1 MWKGNLSLPCIQ
13 PRLYDS
19 MPYNTQKPN
28 LALALWKVVY
38 LYIHNNVYTGLK
50 YPPQLD
56 SPFLP
61 EAMVFVFVLKTPP
74 VNKDLQSIPSN

>member
-28 LALALWKVVY
+28 LALALWKGVY
-38 LYIHNNVYTGLK
+38 IYKYITYIYIIICG
-50 YPPQLD
+50 
-56 SPFLP
+56 
-61 EAMVFVFVLKTPP
+61 
-74 VNKDLQSIPSN
+74 SITFEKHVQT